1 MMGTLYEQPPPVMAA
16 GDTQAFQQTKPPRPA
31 TIIYIDV
38 YDLEIALSIS
48 SGYII
53 NINTQALRSV
63 LADLK
68 LYTQNYEKIGDAL
81 RDVKT
86 NRQILLE
93 I

>member
-1 MMGTLYEQPPPVMAA
+1 MGTLYEQPPPVIIA

-31 TIIYIDV
+31 TTIYTDI
-38 YDLEIALSIS
+38 YNLEIALSTS

-68 LYTQNYEKIGDAL
+68 LYTQDHEKTGDAL
-81 RDVKT
+81 RDAKT
-86 NRQILLE
+86 NR
-93 I
+93 